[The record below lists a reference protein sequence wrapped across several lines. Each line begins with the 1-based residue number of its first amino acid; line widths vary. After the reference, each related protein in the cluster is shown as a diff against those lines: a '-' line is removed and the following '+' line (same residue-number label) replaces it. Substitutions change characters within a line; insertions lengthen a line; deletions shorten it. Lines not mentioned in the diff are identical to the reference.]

1 MKYFLDTSSLIKMV
15 GEEFLLSED
24 IYLSSVT
31 LTELEN
37 IKNSFY
43 KTETLKIQV
52 RNTIKYIKEYNPVVI
67 IHREAYEEPLRT
79 AGIEINEDAKI
90 LSDALYVDS
99 LYPDDVTFVTD
110 DLSLYNIA
118 NIFFGDDSI
127 QSSND
132 LCKEVEE
139 YTGYKEYVMTDDS
152 LSWFYTNQK
161 KFAEQELLINQYA
174 IIRNSDNEIID
185 AVCRDENGL
194 RPLNYKKFSST
205 IFGDIAPYNGDI
217 YQKLAFDSLLNNKF
231 TMLRGVAGSAKS
243 LLALSYL
250 AFALEN
256 HIIDKIIVFCNP
268 VATAGSARLGFYPG
282 ERDLK
287 LLDSQIGNFLSSK
300 FGDRSYVERWIA
312 EGKLLLLPYS
322 DIRGFD
328 STGMNAGIYVTEAQN
343 LDRNLMKLGLQRI
356 GEDCIAIIEGDDT
369 AQVDLPQYAGDNNG
383 MKRVSKV
390 FRGSDFY
397 GEIKL
402 VNCYRSRIASI
413 AEKI

>member
-132 LCKEVEE
+132 LCK
-139 YTGYKEYVMTDDS
+139 
-152 LSWFYTNQK
+152 
-161 KFAEQELLINQYA
+161 
-174 IIRNSDNEIID
+174 
-185 AVCRDENGL
+185 
-194 RPLNYKKFSST
+194 
-205 IFGDIAPYNGDI
+205 
-217 YQKLAFDSLLNNKF
+217 
-231 TMLRGVAGSAKS
+231 
-243 LLALSYL
+243 
-250 AFALEN
+250 
-256 HIIDKIIVFCNP
+256 
-268 VATAGSARLGFYPG
+268 
-282 ERDLK
+282 
-287 LLDSQIGNFLSSK
+287 
-300 FGDRSYVERWIA
+300 
-312 EGKLLLLPYS
+312 
-322 DIRGFD
+322 
-328 STGMNAGIYVTEAQN
+328 
-343 LDRNLMKLGLQRI
+343 
-356 GEDCIAIIEGDDT
+356 
-369 AQVDLPQYAGDNNG
+369 
-383 MKRVSKV
+383 
-390 FRGSDFY
+390 
-397 GEIKL
+397 
-402 VNCYRSRIASI
+402 
-413 AEKI
+413 

>member
-15 GEEFLLSED
+15 GEEFLLLED

-31 LTELEN
+31 LAELEN

-52 RNTIKYIKEYNPVVI
+52 RNVIRYIKEYNPVVI
-67 IHREAYEEPLRT
+67 IHREKYEEQIRS
-79 AGIEINEDAKI
+79 ASIEINSDTKI

-99 LYPDDVTFVTD
+99 LFPDDVIFVTD

-132 LCKEVEE
+132 LCKEIKE
-139 YTGYKEYVMTDDS
+139 YTGYKTYVMTDDA
-152 LSWFYTNQK
+152 LSYFYTHQK
-161 KFAEQELLINQYA
+161 EFAERELLINQYA
-174 IIRNSDNEIID
+174 IIRNTDNEIID

-194 RPLNYKKFSST
+194 RPLTYKKFSST
-205 IFGDIAPYNGDI
+205 IFGDVTPYNGDI

-256 HIIDKIIVFCNP
+256 HIIDKIILFCNP
-268 VATAGSARLGFYPG
+268 VATAGSARLG
-282 ERDLK
+282 
-287 LLDSQIGNFLSSK
+287 
-300 FGDRSYVERWIA
+300 
-312 EGKLLLLPYS
+312 
-322 DIRGFD
+322 
-328 STGMNAGIYVTEAQN
+328 
-343 LDRNLMKLGLQRI
+343 
-356 GEDCIAIIEGDDT
+356 
-369 AQVDLPQYAGDNNG
+369 
-383 MKRVSKV
+383 
-390 FRGSDFY
+390 
-397 GEIKL
+397 
-402 VNCYRSRIASI
+402 
-413 AEKI
+413 